1 MSSRDFSLHSSFN
14 SPLHSSLPSVSSA
27 PVAEQLSTPL
37 LTVESLSCAY
47 AEHLIVSD
55 VSFSIK
61 EGEIACLLGPS
72 GCGKTT
78 LLRALAGFNTVAA
91 GSIVMQGRE
100 VSSVAATLPPEKR
113 QMGMV
118 FQDYALFPHLSVA
131 DNIAFGLKSKNRT
144 ERNAI
149 ILSMLELVRLP
160 DLSKRYPHELSGGQQ
175 QRVALAR
182 ALASRPRLLLMDE
195 PFSNLD
201 TEMRK
206 ELSLEVRDIIK
217 QQGIAAVVVTHDQE
231 EAFVTS
237 DVLGILADGKLQ
249 QWGTAE
255 SLYYQPQTV
264 QVAKFVGEGE
274 LFEGVCVT
282 ETRVQTELGLL
293 EFAEPL
299 LLAAQQRVNLFIR
312 PADISPVV
320 CTDAHTKAHP
330 NARVLSREFMGEA
343 TRYNLQL
350 DSGRIVSAVVR
361 ELLSFKIGDVVG
373 VDVAV
378 HRPIVFPAS

>member
-1 MSSRDFSLHSSFN
+1 MSSL
-14 SPLHSSLPSVSSA
+14 
-27 PVAEQLSTPL
+27 LS
-37 LTVESLSCAY
+37 VESLSCSY
-47 AEHLIVSD
+47 ANQLIVEG

-78 LLRALAGFNTVAA
+78 LLRSLAGFNAVTA
-91 GSIVMQGRE
+91 GSICMQGRE
-100 VSSVAATLPPEKR
+100 VSSKDVTLPPEKR

-131 DNIAFGLKSKNRT
+131 DNIAFGLKKEGRADKS
-144 ERNAI
+144 AI
-149 ILSMLELVRLP
+149 IQSMLQLVRLP
-160 DLSKRYPHELSGGQQ
+160 DLSKRFPHELSGGQQ

-231 EAFVTS
+231 EAFVIS

-255 SLYYQPQTV
+255 SLYYRPETV

-274 LFEGVCVT
+274 LFEGICMS
-282 ETRVQTELGLL
+282 ETKVQTDLGLL

-299 LLAAQQRVNLFIR
+299 SLARHQAVNLFIR
-312 PADISPVV
+312 PADISPIV
-320 CTDAHTKAHP
+320 DNDGHAKAK
-330 NARVLSREFMGEA
+330 VLSREFMGEA
-343 TRYNLQL
+343 TRYLLKL
-350 DSGRIVSAVVR
+350 DSGRAVSAVVR
-361 ELLSFKIGDVVG
+361 ELLPFKIGDVVG
-373 VDVAV
+373 IDVAV
-378 HRPIVFPAS
+378 HRPIIFPAY

>member
-1 MSSRDFSLHSSFN
+1 MSSL
-14 SPLHSSLPSVSSA
+14 
-27 PVAEQLSTPL
+27 LS
-37 LTVESLSCAY
+37 VESLSCAY
-47 AEHLIVSD
+47 ANQLIVEG
-55 VSFSIK
+55 VSFSIN

-78 LLRALAGFNTVAA
+78 LLRALAGFNTVTA
-91 GSIVMQGRE
+91 GSIRMHGRE
-100 VSSVAATLPPEKR
+100 FSSSSATLPPEKR

-131 DNIAFGLKSKNRT
+131 DNIAFSLKSKSKSQKNDIVQT
-144 ERNAI
+144 
-149 ILSMLELVRLP
+149 MLQLVRLP
-160 DLSKRYPHELSGGQQ
+160 DLSKRFPHELSGGQQ

-217 QQGIAAVVVTHDQE
+217 QQEIAAVVVTHDQE
-231 EAFVTS
+231 EAFVIS

-255 SLYYQPQTV
+255 SLYYRPETV

-274 LFEGVCVT
+274 LFEGVCVS
-282 ETRVQTELGLL
+282 ETKVQTELGLL

-299 LLAAQQRVNLFIR
+299 LVPQQHPVNLFIR
-312 PADISPVV
+312 PADISPIV
-320 CTDAHTKAHP
+320 DNDGHAKAT
-330 NARVLSREFMGEA
+330 VLSREFMGDA
-343 TRYNLQL
+343 TRYQLQL
-350 DSGRIVSAVVR
+350 DSGRTVSAIVR
-361 ELLSFKIGDVVG
+361 ELLPFKVG
-373 VDVAV
+373 NIVGIEVAV
-378 HRPIVFPAS
+378 HRPIVFPV

>member
-1 MSSRDFSLHSSFN
+1 MSSRNSSLHSAASASF
-14 SPLHSSLPSVSSA
+14 P
-27 PVAEQLSTPL
+27 EQLSTPL

-47 AEHLIVSD
+47 ADHLIVSE

-91 GSIVMQGRE
+91 GSIVMQGSE
-100 VSSVAATLPPEKR
+100 ISSMAATLPPEKR

-131 DNIAFGLKSKNRT
+131 DNIAFGLKSKNRI

-231 EAFVTS
+231 EAFVIS

-255 SLYYQPQTV
+255 SLYYQPETV

-274 LFEGVCVT
+274 LFAGVCVSP
-282 ETRVQTELGLL
+282 TRVQTELGLL

-299 LLAAQQRVNLFIR
+299 LAEPILLAAQQSVNLFIR

-320 CTDAHTKAHP
+320 CTEAHTKAHTK
-330 NARVLSREFMGEA
+330 ARVLSREFMGEA

-350 DSGRIVSAVVR
+350 DSGRTVSALVR
-361 ELLSFKIGDVVG
+361 ELLPFKIDDVVG

-378 HRPIVFPAS
+378 HRPIVFPV

>member
-1 MSSRDFSLHSSFN
+1 MSSL
-14 SPLHSSLPSVSSA
+14 
-27 PVAEQLSTPL
+27 LS
-37 LTVESLSCAY
+37 VESLSCTY
-47 AEHLIVSD
+47 VNNLIVEG
-55 VSFSIK
+55 VSFSIN

-78 LLRALAGFNTVAA
+78 LLRALAGFNRVAA
-91 GSIVMQGRE
+91 GSIHMEGRE
-100 VSSVAATLPPEKR
+100 ISSKLLTLPPEKR

-131 DNIAFGLKSKNRT
+131 DNIAFGLKNKSRAEKN
-144 ERNAI
+144 EI
-149 ILSMLELVRLP
+149 VLSMLQLVRLP
-160 DLSKRYPHELSGGQQ
+160 DLSKRFPHELSGGQQ

-231 EAFVTS
+231 EAFVIS
-237 DVLGILADGKLQ
+237 DVLGVLADGKLQ

-255 SLYYQPQTV
+255 SLYYRPESV

-274 LFEGVCVT
+274 LFEGVCISDT
-282 ETRVQTELGLL
+282 KVQTELGLL

-299 LLAAQQRVNLFIR
+299 SITLHQVVNLFIR

-320 CTDAHTKAHP
+320 YSETHTKAK
-330 NARVLSREFMGEA
+330 VLSREFMGEA
-343 TRYNLQL
+343 TRYLLQL
-350 DSGRIVSAVVR
+350 ESGRAVSALVR
-361 ELLSFKIGDVVG
+361 ELLPFKIGDVVG
-373 VDVAV
+373 IEVAV
-378 HRPIVFPAS
+378 HRPIFFPV

>member
-1 MSSRDFSLHSSFN
+1 MSSL
-14 SPLHSSLPSVSSA
+14 
-27 PVAEQLSTPL
+27 LS
-37 LTVESLSCAY
+37 VESLSCAY
-47 AEHLIVSD
+47 ANHVIVEG
-55 VSFSIK
+55 VSFAIK

-78 LLRALAGFNTVAA
+78 LLRALAGFNPVAA
-91 GSIVMQGRE
+91 GSIRMQGRE
-100 VSSVAATLPPEKR
+100 VSSTSATLPPEKR

-131 DNIAFGLKSKNRT
+131 DNIAFGLKNKSRAEKN
-144 ERNAI
+144 EVV
-149 ILSMLELVRLP
+149 LSMLHLVRLP
-160 DLSKRYPHELSGGQQ
+160 DLSKRFPHELSGGQQ

-231 EAFVTS
+231 EAFVIS

-255 SLYYQPQTV
+255 SLYYRPESV
-264 QVAKFVGEGE
+264 QVAKFVGDGE
-274 LFEGVCVT
+274 LFDGTCLAEA
-282 ETRVQTELGLL
+282 RVETELGLL

-299 LLAAQQRVNLFIR
+299 SLNPQQAVKLFIR

-320 CTDAHTKAHP
+320 YSEAHTKAQ
-330 NARVLSREFMGEA
+330 VLSREFMGEA
-343 TRYNLQL
+343 TRYRLQL
-350 DSGRIVSAVVR
+350 DSGRAVSALVR
-361 ELLSFKIGDVVG
+361 ELLPFKIGDVVG
-373 VDVAV
+373 IEVAV
-378 HRPIVFPAS
+378 HRPIVFPA